1 MLIHTEYLAGT
12 AGVDFTPHVI
22 TVAAGEVCHL
32 FGHLLKLLSAVS
44 LSVNVNVNL
53 RNLNNVIWRMSFQI
67 GNSVSHTS

>member
-1 MLIHTEYLAGT
+1 MLIHREYLAGT

-32 FGHLLKLLSAVS
+32 FDHLLKLLSFVS

-53 RNLNNVIWRMSFQI
+53 LKC
-67 GNSVSHTS
+67 